1 MAAISVIIRRVSGFL
16 TPADVA
22 NLDFLANESL
32 PWPVGFHSNVSV
44 ADRSRIVNNLVA
56 QLVFM
61 CGGEVNSLVQID
73 RPSLTILGK
82 VIGLAAR

>member
-44 ADRSRIVNNLVA
+44 ADRSRILNNLVA